1 MSGRRSLRITQR
13 KHLENSAVQTQVRA
27 CTFTAVGGK
36 ELFHQPCIS
45 SSPRS
50 SPGWV
55 PLALPSCAA
64 SAHPHGPD
72 AQMLTRSSALLPC
85 SVLGWFHLPLSF
97 RSPSQQH
104 HMYPFFSLSAGN
116 VPGRV
121 PLASQTQHGCR
132 QTCESFLLSEGGRRG
147 GWFPH
152 CDVSGVSFLHPTPSA
167 AGSGPVISEQ
177 GGGRK
182 CTGFGHPREL
192 ESQLALPLSA
202 PVASHE
208 SLKPSASQ
216 CPPRTRGRYLHR
228 LTARTE

>member
-132 QTCESFLLSEGGRRG
+132 QTCESFLLSEGKRKGQQRT
-147 GWFPH
+147 
-152 CDVSGVSFLHPTPSA
+152 GVPPAPSMCQVLCTPGLTQS
-167 AGSGPVISEQ
+167 
-177 GGGRK
+177 
-182 CTGFGHPREL
+182 
-192 ESQLALPLSA
+192 SQ
-202 PVASHE
+202 
-208 SLKPSASQ
+208 
-216 CPPRTRGRYLHR
+216 
-228 LTARTE
+228 